1 MSDVLLGQT
10 IASHYRFD
18 AHMGEGT
25 FARVY
30 RVHDTR
36 RSVDLAAK
44 VLRPEIAHDP
54 HLVKRF
60 RREGEVL
67 SRLQHPNIVRYYDL
81 IEADDLV
88 FILMDYVPGETLQ
101 TTLYN
106 LGRPL
111 TPYESLEFLKP
122 LTAALNFAHN
132 ENVIHRDL
140 KPANILLHRNGSLFV
155 TDFGIARL
163 LDDPG
168 MLSTLGLAMGTPI
181 YMAPEQILD
190 EGITA
195 ETDIYSLG
203 VILYQMLTGL
213 VPFGGQHP
221 AAQGSTVSERITYEH
236 LYIAPA
242 PMRRHETRIP
252 DAVDEVVLQCLAKKP
267 SSRPKSARSV
277 YEAMAEALGAPPL
290 ETDSIISPELNIASV
305 PDELRLPEVSQ
316 FVKSPTVEPSHNTD
330 TDDTEPVPAIVD
342 ASKPPIAEVTPVG
355 LHPERLRDTSRSSH
369 QEVTVIATPK
379 LGFDTYIASPH
390 PQIAASPTLPSFT
403 PPSAPNSAT
412 QFSTP
417 MEIIPPHRNTPNYW
431 MWGVVTGA
439 LVLFSCAAIALYI
452 LNPFGSEGGGGKAG
466 TDENFPSVTP
476 MPITPETVTPSPAT
490 PPDIG
495 VVPTGDTNL
504 SGQKIAFA
512 SRRSG
517 NLDIYTV
524 NPDGSDVQKITQDAD
539 LQETGPAWSPDGTH
553 IAFYAYEGASGN
565 GDIYVMNADGSDIIN
580 LTNSPSDDDRYVTWS
595 PDGSRLAFHSNRP
608 GEVDGSRDFE
618 VYIYS
623 FETSEIVQI
632 TFNDTFDLGP
642 DWSPDGSLIAFHRL
656 ERNKY
661 RIYAIRPDGTGGRL
675 LSPDDLGDAY
685 FPTWSP
691 DGLSLAF
698 HVDEGSFFQIYLM
711 EADGSNVRPLMEA
724 IFDDQFPD
732 WSSDGSRIV
741 FQRDQQGVVGVYVY
755 GLVDGV
761 VGLLMNPLGDFL
773 PDWR

>member
-1 MSDVLLGQT
+1 MSDELLGQT

-81 IEADDLV
+81 VEADGLV

-122 LTAALNFAHN
+122 LTAGLNFAHN

-190 EGITA
+190 DGITPA
-195 ETDIYSLG
+195 TDIYSLG

-221 AAQGSTVSERITYEH
+221 AAQGATVSEKITYEH

-242 PMRRHETRIP
+242 PMRRHEARIP

-267 SSRPKSARSV
+267 SSRPKSARTV

-290 ETDSIISPELNIASV
+290 ETDSIVSASSL
-305 PDELRLPEVSQ
+305 PQEIRLPEVSQ
-316 FVKSPTVEPSHNTD
+316 FVKPPDMEEPHNTD
-330 TDDTEPVPAIVD
+330 TDDTEPVIAVLDI
-342 ASKPPIAEVTPVG
+342 SQPILEK
-355 LHPERLRDTSRSSH
+355 TSLSLPSEKSTTHSH
-369 QEVTVIATPK
+369 RPSNQEVTVIATPK
-379 LGFDTYIASPH
+379 LGFDTYIASPR
-390 PQIAASPTLPSFT
+390 PANSPTLPSFT
-403 PPSAPNSAT
+403 PPTTPNT
-412 QFSTP
+412 QFTTP
-417 MEIIPPHRNTPNYW
+417 APIENRTPKNSPNYW

-439 LVLFSCAAIALYI
+439 LILFSCAALAIYI
-452 LNPFGSEGGGGKAG
+452 MGPFGDGDVVE
-466 TDENFPSVTP
+466 ENTETEEAFPSVTP
-476 MPITPETVTPSPAT
+476 MPITPGTDAPNTPNSGIV
-490 PPDIG
+490 PPTISVDKS
-495 VVPTGDTNL
+495 D
-504 SGQKIAFA
+504 QKIAFA

-517 NLDIYTV
+517 NLDIYTI
-524 NPDGSDVQKITQDAD
+524 NPDGSGVQQITQNAD
-539 LQETGPAWSPDGTH
+539 LQETGPAWSPDGTK

-565 GDIYVMNADGSDIIN
+565 GDIYVMDADGSDIIN
-580 LTNSPSDDDRYVTWS
+580 LTNSPADDDRYVTWS
-595 PDGSRLAFHSNRP
+595 PDGTRLAFHSNRP

-618 VYIYS
+618 IYIYS
-623 FETSEIVQI
+623 FTDEKTTQI

-642 DWSPDGSLIAFHRL
+642 DWSPDGSFIAFHRL

-675 LSPDDLGDAY
+675 LSPDDLNDAY

-691 DGLSLAF
+691 DGHSIAF

-711 EADGSNVRPLMEA
+711 DADGSNVRPLMEA

-732 WSSDGSRIV
+732 WSPDGLEIV
-741 FQRDQQGVVGVYVY
+741 FQRDQQGLVGVYVFR
-755 GLVDGV
+755 LDDLSVRSV
-761 VGLLMNPLGDFL
+761 MNSLGDFL
-773 PDWR
+773 PDWH

>member
-30 RVHDTR
+30 RVHDIR

-54 HLVKRF
+54 HLVRRF

-81 IEADDLV
+81 IEAEDFV

-190 EGITA
+190 EGVTA
-195 ETDIYSLG
+195 ATDIYSLG

-221 AAQGSTVSERITYEH
+221 AAQGATVSEKITYEH

-242 PMRRHETRIP
+242 PMRRHESRIP

-267 SSRPKSARSV
+267 SSRPKSARTV

-290 ETDSIISPELNIASV
+290 DTDSIVPLILSV
-305 PDELRLPEVSQ
+305 ALPQELRLPEVSQ
-316 FVKSPTVEPSHNTD
+316 FVKAPSLEPNTD
-330 TDDTEPVPAIVD
+330 SDDTEPVPVIAD
-342 ASKPPIAEVTPVG
+342 APKSSIAEKTPVN
-355 LHPERLRDTSRSSH
+355 LQPDRLRDTVRSSS
-369 QEVTVIATPK
+369 QEITVIATPK
-379 LGFDTYIASPH
+379 LGFDTYIASPR
-390 PQIAASPTLPSFT
+390 PTAGPTLPSFT
-403 PPSAPNSAT
+403 PPSAPNSVT
-412 QFSTP
+412 QFGKP
-417 MEIIPPHRNTPNYW
+417 NIPVHKNRPNYW

-439 LVLFSCAAIALYI
+439 LVLFSCAAIAIYI
-452 LNPFGSEGGGGKAG
+452 LNPFGDDGNDRNAVS

-476 MPITPETVTPSPAT
+476 IPITPETATPSPIT

-495 VVPTGDTNL
+495 IVPTSTDFT
-504 SGQKIAFA
+504 GQRIVFA
-512 SRRSG
+512 SRRAG

-524 NPDGSDVQKITQDAD
+524 NPDGSNMQKITGGPD
-539 LQETGPAWSPDGTH
+539 LQETGPAWSSDGTH

-565 GDIYVMNADGSDIIN
+565 GDIYVMDADGSNIIN
-580 LTNSPSDDDRYVTWS
+580 ITNSPSDDDRYVTWS
-595 PDGSRLAFHSNRP
+595 PDGTRLAFHSNRP

-618 VYIYS
+618 IYVYS
-623 FETSEIVQI
+623 FATNEIAQI

-675 LSPDDLGDAY
+675 LSPDGLGDAY

-691 DGLSLAF
+691 DGASLAF
-698 HVDEGSFFQIYLM
+698 HVDEGAFFQIYLM
-711 EADGSNVRPLMEA
+711 DSDGSNVRPLMEA

-732 WSSDGSRIV
+732 WSVDGSRIV
-741 FQRDQQGVVGVYVY
+741 FQRDQQGVVGLYVY
-755 GLVDGV
+755 DLVDNAVNGI
-761 VGLLMNPLGDFL
+761 LSPLGDFL

>member
-30 RVHDTR
+30 RVHDIR

-54 HLVKRF
+54 HLVRRF

-81 IEADDLV
+81 IEAEDLV

-122 LTAALNFAHN
+122 LTAGLNFAHN

-163 LDDPG
+163 IDDPG

-190 EGITA
+190 KGIA
-195 ETDIYSLG
+195 AATDIYSLG

-221 AAQGSTVSERITYEH
+221 AAQGATVSEKITYEH

-242 PMRRHETRIP
+242 PMRRHESRIP
-252 DAVDEVVLQCLAKKP
+252 DAVDEVVLQCLSKKP
-267 SSRPKSARSV
+267 SSRPKSARTV

-290 ETDSIISPELNIASV
+290 DTDSIIPPVSSPAESAALPQEV
-305 PDELRLPEVSQ
+305 RLPEVSQ
-316 FVKSPTVEPSHNTD
+316 FVKAPSFEPNTD
-330 TDDTEPVPAIVD
+330 SDDTEPVPAIAD
-342 ASKPPIAEVTPVG
+342 LPKLPIAEKTPVN
-355 LHPERLRDTSRSSH
+355 LHPDRLRDTVRSSN
-369 QEVTVIATPK
+369 QEATVIATPK
-379 LGFDTYIASPH
+379 LGFDTYIAAPR
-390 PQIAASPTLPSFT
+390 PTVSPTLPSFT
-403 PPSAPNSAT
+403 PPSSTNSAT
-412 QFSTP
+412 QFVTP
-417 MEIIPPHRNTPNYW
+417 KEIHARRNAPNYW

-439 LVLFSCAAIALYI
+439 LVLFSCAAIAIYI
-452 LNPFGSEGGGGKAG
+452 LNPFGDNDIGGSVVS

-476 MPITPETVTPSPAT
+476 LPIIPETVTPSPMIPPGGSITPAT
-490 PPDIG
+490 IADF
-495 VVPTGDTNL
+495 V
-504 SGQKIAFA
+504 GQRIVFA
-512 SRRSG
+512 SRRTG

-524 NPDGSDVQKITQDAD
+524 NPDGSEIQKITQDAE
-539 LQETGPAWSPDGTH
+539 LQETGPAWSPDGTR

-565 GDIYVMNADGSDIIN
+565 GEIYVMDADGSNIVNI
-580 LTNSPSDDDRYVTWS
+580 TNSPADDDRYVTWS
-595 PDGSRLAFHSNRP
+595 PDGTRLAFHSNRP

-618 VYIYS
+618 IYVYT
-623 FETSEIVQI
+623 FTTNEVAQI

-675 LSPDDLGDAY
+675 VSPDDLGDAY

-691 DGLSLAF
+691 DGASIAF

-711 EADGSNVRPLMEA
+711 DSDGSNVRPLMEA

-732 WSSDGSRIV
+732 WSVDGSRIV
-741 FQRDQQGVVGVYVY
+741 FQRDQQGVVGLYIY
-755 GLVDGV
+755 NLVDGV
-761 VGLLMNPLGDFL
+761 VDEIVNPLGDFL

>member
-30 RVHDTR
+30 RVHDIR

-54 HLVKRF
+54 HLVRRF

-81 IEADDLV
+81 IEAEDLV

-195 ETDIYSLG
+195 ATDIYSLG
-203 VILYQMLTGL
+203 VILYQILTGL

-221 AAQGSTVSERITYEH
+221 ATQGATVSEKITYEH

-242 PMRRHETRIP
+242 PMRRHEARIP
-252 DAVDEVVLQCLAKKP
+252 DAVDEVVLQCLSKKP
-267 SSRPKSARSV
+267 SSRPKSARTV

-290 ETDSIISPELNIASV
+290 DTDSIVPPISSALDSAALPQ
-305 PDELRLPEVSQ
+305 ELRLPEVSQ
-316 FVKSPTVEPSHNTD
+316 FVKAPSLEPNTD
-330 TDDTEPVPAIVD
+330 SDDTEPVPAIAD
-342 ASKPPIAEVTPVG
+342 APKSSIAEKTSVN
-355 LHPERLRDTSRSSH
+355 LQSDRLRDTVRSSN
-369 QEVTVIATPK
+369 QEITVIATPK
-379 LGFDTYIASPH
+379 LGFDTYIASPR
-390 PQIAASPTLPSFT
+390 PTAGPTLPSFT
-403 PPSAPNSAT
+403 PNSVT
-412 QFSTP
+412 QFGTP
-417 MEIIPPHRNTPNYW
+417 KDIPTRKNTPNYW

-439 LVLFSCAAIALYI
+439 LVLFSCAAIAIYM
-452 LNPFGSEGGGGKAG
+452 LNPFGDEGIGGGVVS

-476 MPITPETVTPSPAT
+476 MPITPETVTPSPIT
-490 PPDIG
+490 PPDVGI
-495 VVPTGDTNL
+495 VPTTSTDFT
-504 SGQKIAFA
+504 GQRIVFA
-512 SRRSG
+512 SRRAG

-524 NPDGSDVQKITQDAD
+524 NPDGSNMQKITGDPD
-539 LQETGPAWSPDGTH
+539 LQETGPAWSSDGTR

-565 GDIYVMNADGSDIIN
+565 GDIYVMEADGSNIIN
-580 LTNSPSDDDRYVTWS
+580 ITNSPADDDRYVTWS
-595 PDGSRLAFHSNRP
+595 PDGTRLAFHSNRP

-618 VYIYS
+618 IYVYS
-623 FETSEIVQI
+623 FATNEIAQI

-675 LSPDDLGDAY
+675 LSPDGLGDAY

-691 DGLSLAF
+691 DGLSVAF
-698 HVDEGSFFQIYLM
+698 HVDEGAFFQIYLM
-711 EADGSNVRPLMEA
+711 DSDGSNVRPLMEA

-732 WSSDGSRIV
+732 WSVDGSRIV
-741 FQRDQQGVVGVYVY
+741 FQRDQQGVVGLYIY
-755 GLVDGV
+755 NLADNV
-761 VGLLMNPLGDFL
+761 VSGIVNPLGDFL